1 MKFRWIPVLVL
12 ISVLLGVIIGIR
24 IQDHGDIFQ
33 QKEKQSQTSD
43 LKVNSNQ
50 EVEKKEQQTADDGAD
65 VAIIQGQTETEVES
79 TEVFLETNSEK
90 KSLPQTKRS
99 LLSKM
104 GKNLDKGVTF
114 VFSNLTDRFE

>member
-1 MKFRWIPVLVL
+1 LVL